1 MKKIRKFVLVAML
14 SLLVAC
20 GYHMRGSI
28 ALPAELKNIYAFGAS
43 GFLNKE
49 LQEILKASDG
59 KMAATPNEAGIVVK
73 VLKEDIR
80 RRVLSVGSTG
90 KSSEIELDYY
100 LRFQFYDNKEN
111 PLLEEQ
117 TIEIAR
123 EFFNDQTAILAKENE
138 ELMIQKEI
146 YRQAGRMLMVR
157 AQAALESSNAK

>member
-1 MKKIRKFVLVAML
+1 MNAILPNTYSWPDAEGRFGPYGGRFVPETLM
-14 SLLVAC
+14 
-20 GYHMRGSI
+20 H
-28 ALPAELKNIYAFGAS
+28 P
-43 GFLNKE
+43 
-49 LQEILKASDG
+49 LQELEQEYLRAQADP
-59 KMAATPNEAGIVVK
+59 AFQ
-73 VLKEDIR
+73 R
-80 RRVLSVGSTG
+80 
-90 KSSEIELDYY
+90 ELDYY

-157 AQAALESSNAK
+157 AQAALESSKSK

>member
-1 MKKIRKFVLVAML
+1 ML
-14 SLLVAC
+14 FRS
-20 GYHMRGSI
+20 
-28 ALPAELKNIYAFGAS
+28 
-43 GFLNKE
+43 
-49 LQEILKASDG
+49 
-59 KMAATPNEAGIVVK
+59 
-73 VLKEDIR
+73 EDIR

-90 KSSEIELDYY
+90 KSSEVELDYY

-157 AQAALESSNAK
+157 AQAALESSKPK